1 MGERE
6 LITQHAIYV
15 IARAVNIMQ
24 SRPRDEWK
32 AAIAADI
39 SDNEGL
45 PFQPVAFT
53 EEMADAMILWLR
65 SADTKWFDLLSET
78 TKFLKQSYV
87 NTSPSV
93 SGSNPGDSASH

>member
-24 SRPRDEWK
+24 SRPRDEWSS
-32 AAIAADI
+32 AIAADI
-39 SDNEGL
+39 SDGEGL
-45 PFQPVAFT
+45 PFPPVSFS
-53 EEMADAMILWLR
+53 EGMADAMITWLR

-93 SGSNPGDSASH
+93 SGSNSGDSASH

>member
-53 EEMADAMILWLR
+53 EEMADAMISWLR
-65 SADTKWFDLLSET
+65 SADTKWFSLLSET

-87 NTSPSV
+87 NPSPSV

>member
-32 AAIAADI
+32 SAIATDV
-39 SDNEGL
+39 SDGEGL

-53 EEMADAMILWLR
+53 EDMADAMIKWLR

-93 SGSNPGDSASH
+93 SGSDTGDSASH

>member
-32 AAIAADI
+32 SAIAADI
-39 SDNEGL
+39 SDGDGL

-53 EEMADAMILWLR
+53 EDMADAMISWLR

-87 NTSPSV
+87 NPSPSV
-93 SGSNPGDSASH
+93 SGSDTGDSVGA

>member
-24 SRPRDEWK
+24 SRPRDEWTS
-32 AAIAADI
+32 AIATDI
-39 SDNEGL
+39 SDGEGL
-45 PFQPVAFT
+45 PFLPVTFT
-53 EEMADAMILWLR
+53 EGMAEAMVTWLR

-93 SGSNPGDSASH
+93 SGSDPRDAESP

>member
-15 IARAVNIMQ
+15 IARAVSIMQ
-24 SRPRDEWK
+24 TRPRDEWK
-32 AAIAADI
+32 SAIAADV
-39 SDNEGL
+39 SDGEGL
-45 PFQPVAFT
+45 PFQPVTFT
-53 EEMADAMILWLR
+53 EGMADAMITWLR

-78 TKFLKQSYV
+78 TKFLKQSYA

-93 SGSNPGDSASH
+93 SGSNPGDSVGA

>member
-53 EEMADAMILWLR
+53 EGMAEAMITWLR

-87 NTSPSV
+87 NPSPSV

>member
-24 SRPRDEWK
+24 SRPRNEWK

-45 PFQPVAFT
+45 PFQQVAFT
-53 EEMADAMILWLR
+53 EGMADAMISWLR

-87 NTSPSV
+87 NPSPSV
-93 SGSNPGDSASH
+93 SGSDTGDSVGA